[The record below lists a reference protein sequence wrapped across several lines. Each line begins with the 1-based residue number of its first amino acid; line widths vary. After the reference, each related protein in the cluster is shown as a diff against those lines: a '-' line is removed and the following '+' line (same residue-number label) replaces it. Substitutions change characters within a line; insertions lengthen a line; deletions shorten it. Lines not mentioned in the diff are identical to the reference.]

1 MEGDALVLPKNKGGR
16 PRKRGPDGSIIE
28 RPAARVPVQTV
39 HRMSSP
45 LSIRIHKDACQHRG
59 WKLETY
65 WVL

>member
-39 HRMSSP
+39 HPNVITTQYKDSQGC
-45 LSIRIHKDACQHRG
+45 LS
-59 WKLETY
+59 TP
-65 WVL
+65 WVEIGDL